1 MTWRRERRGVRMLLS
16 MYSEKRMPPAA
27 ADSDMVVNC
36 FFFFCPQRRKI
47 GGKKMLWGDSA
58 GETGDMTRGQDNHMV
73 SCTRSA
79 NRHDVGAGGAER
91 AAEDGDDEGRR
102 RRLAGSLGVQLEFQE
117 LYAVLEKV
125 QRKVTHAEP
134 LVDSRSSAAYSLF
147 LTELRHVALAVDEAL
162 DGYSASTSRSPYR
175 HKARGLFAK
184 AHKMATELL
193 LLPRPSSSGRQAVQQ
208 QPLLL
213 SNIQEV
219 LLLRPKIAGQFKE
232 AGKDLRIL
240 LRLFTTYVAD
250 LLPLP
255 HGQQN
260 PHESNSNK
268 RAFFSQSLSQ
278 GRHGLIGRSQDQAN
292 VSRLLQLQQGGA
304 RVIAIVG
311 MAGVGKT
318 ALARA
323 VSMAAEND
331 GFHHTLWVDVSQ
343 DFNPEGI
350 FRLVMS
356 QLQQHDQDSES
367 YWWSLNE
374 GLINKKYLLVLDDV
388 WNEDP
393 GKWNQLMHLLYG
405 DVMNRGKIIVTT
417 RILAAAKAIRAAETY
432 HLRPLSVE
440 DTLKLLAK
448 NNKKQLKQLLKRN
461 KKLCRGHQRN
471 NAMSAAAAERS
482 NERQVA
488 ERCSG
493 LPCIINFMSRSLA
506 AICENEVDDPLNQ
519 FDSLCANN
527 KELQSIAEASYNY
540 LPPDLQRFHQAER
553 QAKKAAVL
561 PGSWLNA
568 STPSRNLGPKAR
580 LDIRCIVYCTFLHA
594 TKKKGFT
601 KLLQEITSKGL
612 REHTPVSGTCRSW
625 LMAQL
630 KNSPTSLSEQKD
642 LRTLILLREQQ
653 IVSSCLKSQI
663 TEIPYDYCRYLTSL
677 RILDMQAAMINKLP
691 REIDMLSNLRYLNLA
706 QTEIAELPHS
716 FSRLQSLIYLNISQ
730 TRITAVDE
738 SITRIHSLRYL
749 NISRTVIRKLPDS
762 MGTLRLLQTLQL
774 SHCERL
780 LKLPRSI
787 ASLTSLQELHLQG
800 CQYLSEMPQD
810 IRSMKSLKELNI
822 LDCYSLDKMPSGLSA
837 LTKVE
842 ALPRYITTNASDN
855 PVLELQGLRNLKRLG
870 LESIE
875 EMSVRD
881 AAEIQLQ
888 DKYKLEHLT
897 LHCNKDAESS
907 NPIVAKELLDNLKP
921 NQGLKTLEIICYAGE
936 RFPCW
941 MPNKDPHLK
950 KLTHIRL
957 INVKCKSLPALGQL
971 PHLMTLEISGM
982 NAIKHVGKELNG
994 EPTDSSTTTFRSLK
1008 SIIFSQMVNLESWPK
1023 EEGATCPYLEELS
1036 VIQCPKFRE
1045 LSMELPI
1052 KNLTVSLIPH
1062 DLLRKEGIAGV
1073 ASSLRSLS
1081 ISLCEEL
1088 SASSSKGLTALSSLE
1103 KIVISGCDQ
1112 LESLPPCAENL
1123 ASLKSVTI
1131 IGCSRGKVL
1140 LLRNACASKTG
1151 RVARSWPWLAIFGG
1165 EVGCTWD
1172 WEVRSAALKKAA
1184 RFAGAKNWTVA
1195 EDLRNAEAPG
1205 PRKPRLRIAPHTAAG
1220 ARSETAT
1227 EVRTPARR
1235 KMTKWPKQQRFG
1247 ARTG

>member
-1 MTWRRERRGVRMLLS
+1 MSALEVQSVLQKMATMR
-16 MYSEKRMPPAA
+16 
-27 ADSDMVVNC
+27 DD
-36 FFFFCPQRRKI
+36 
-47 GGKKMLWGDSA
+47 GGGWP
-58 GETGDMTRGQDNHMV
+58 
-73 SCTRSA
+73 
-79 NRHDVGAGGAER
+79 
-91 AAEDGDDEGRR
+91 
-102 RRLAGSLGVQLEFQE
+102 LGVQLEFQE

-162 DGYSASTSRSPYR
+162 DGYSASASRSPYR

-323 VSMAAEND
+323 VSMAAEDD
-331 GFHHTLWVDVSQ
+331 GFDHTLWVDVSQ

-374 GLINKKYLLVLDDV
+374 GLINKRYLLVLDDV

-540 LPPDLQRFHQAER
+540 LPPDLQRCFLYCSLFPHDHIFDAEEMTGLMVAEGLTQISSSR
-553 QAKKAAVL
+553 EAGKKGGGITRFLAECFDAVEK
-561 PGSWLNA
+561 PGSKGEVGYKMHRVLHILA
-568 STPSRNLGPKAR
+568 RHKEKGLYKA
-580 LDIRCIVYCTFLHA
+580 
-594 TKKKGFT
+594 
-601 KLLQEITSKGL
+601 ITGDHSNGL
-612 REHTPVSGTCRSW
+612 REHSSIRYMS
-625 LMAQL
+625 LMVDATTKKL
-630 KNSPTSLSEQKD
+630 PTSLSEQKD

-749 NISRTVIRKLPDS
+749 NISQTVIRKLPDS

-822 LDCYSLDKMPSGLSA
+822 LDCYSLDKMPTGLSA
-837 LTKVE
+837 LTKIE

-1131 IGCSRGKVL
+1131 IGCSRFHDLTDL
-1140 LLRNACASKTG
+1140 L
-1151 RVARSWPWLAIFGG
+1151 
-1165 EVGCTWD
+1165 ECT
-1172 WEVRSAALKKAA
+1172 RRA
-1184 RFAGAKNWTVA
+1184 
-1195 EDLRNAEAPG
+1195 
-1205 PRKPRLRIAPHTAAG
+1205 RLRSLRISG
-1220 ARSETAT
+1220 C
-1227 EVRTPARR
+1227 
-1235 KMTKWPKQQRFG
+1235 PKVTSIPEALRG
-1247 ARTG
+1247 ITTWE